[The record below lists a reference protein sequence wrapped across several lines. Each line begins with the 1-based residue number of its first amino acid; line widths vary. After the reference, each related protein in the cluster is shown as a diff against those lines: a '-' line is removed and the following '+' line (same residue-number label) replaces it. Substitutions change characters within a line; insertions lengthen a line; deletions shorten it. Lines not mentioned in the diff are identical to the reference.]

1 MGNKLCKKK
10 VDCVDGGGSGNHP
23 KSQQQPT
30 PFDRIINRLHLK
42 PKWKS
47 DSHLEQKQAKRCEVA
62 PLNGT
67 VPQRPPR
74 PLSNSKSSDWTDVAL
89 EVPDEEEI
97 QLKDP
102 KLSFIFNEDGTP
114 TPPPRKNK
122 KGIRE
127 KIEAVAKSGLQ
138 ALQPKKP
145 VEEPLCVKK
154 TIIYDCP
161 GCDNPNHRHN
171 SPKRTSTPKSIQ
183 KQNNKESKR
192 RKNLSIVSLPN
203 YNELKFSVASNGET
217 IDKLSDSEIRKSVH
231 SLPGETKKLS
241 AFSDKRDYITR
252 CRSFGS
258 SLPQLLLHKL
268 SNAKAPLAE
277 IESDDSF
284 GGLDDWDLKFIEHYN
299 PKDSSLPRK
308 TKPQRSEQEVLNDI
322 ESLIVNDEEIEPPK
336 PPIRRQE
343 SLVKKINRTAA
354 ETAHQRSNE
363 IEVPST
369 GKDTPISLTPPPS
382 PTEDIIQKPFP
393 PVSLADLPTKDEDGK
408 VEHSSLMRILQEFS
422 TKKAQEGNDIE
433 AKVVSDNIEVTST
446 PPLCSPI
453 LNSVND
459 FLDAERSGVARENQF
474 KDNFANK
481 VLRNVDAITT

>member
-1 MGNKLCKKK
+1 MLANTTKAHNLESRKTSKDDFAEMKTAKLAPNIKMAICICGLNENK
-10 VDCVDGGGSGNHP
+10 
-23 KSQQQPT
+23 
-30 PFDRIINRLHLK
+30 
-42 PKWKS
+42 
-47 DSHLEQKQAKRCEVA
+47 CEAA
-62 PLNGT
+62 PLNGA

-74 PLSNSKSSDWTDVAL
+74 PLSNSKSSDWTDVSL
-89 EVPDEEEI
+89 EVPAEEEI

-102 KLSFIFNEDGTP
+102 KLAFVFNEDETP

-145 VEEPLCVKK
+145 VEEELCVKK

-161 GCDNPNHRHN
+161 GCDNREHKHN
-171 SPKRTSTPKSIQ
+171 YPKRTSTPKSVQ
-183 KQNNKESKR
+183 KQNNNNTKESKR

-203 YNELKFSVASNGET
+203 YNELKFTLANNGET
-217 IDKLSDSEIRKSVH
+217 IEKLSDSEIRKSVH

-241 AFSDKRDYITR
+241 TLSDKRDYITR

-308 TKPQRSEQEVLNDI
+308 SKPLRTEQDVLSDI
-322 ESLIVNDEEIEPPK
+322 ECLIVSEEDIEPPK

-363 IEVPST
+363 FENPST
-369 GKDTPISLTPPPS
+369 EKDTTSSSTPPPS
-382 PTEDIIQKPFP
+382 PTEKSIENPLP
-393 PVSLADLPTKDEDGK
+393 PPISLGDLPTKDEDGR

-422 TKKAQEGNDIE
+422 TKKAQESNDFE
-433 AKVVSDNIEVTST
+433 TKKVANDNVEVIGA

-453 LNSVND
+453 LNSIND
-459 FLDAERSGVARENQF
+459 FLDAERSGVAKENQF
-474 KDNFANK
+474 KDNFASK
-481 VLRNVDAITT
+481 TLRNVDAITT

>member
-1 MGNKLCKKK
+1 MLANTTKAHNLESRKTSKDDFAEMKTAELAPNIKMAICICGLNENK
-10 VDCVDGGGSGNHP
+10 
-23 KSQQQPT
+23 
-30 PFDRIINRLHLK
+30 
-42 PKWKS
+42 
-47 DSHLEQKQAKRCEVA
+47 CEAA
-62 PLNGT
+62 PLNGA

-74 PLSNSKSSDWTDVAL
+74 PLSNSKSSDWTDVSL
-89 EVPDEEEI
+89 EVPAEEEI

-102 KLSFIFNEDGTP
+102 KLAFVFNEDETP

-145 VEEPLCVKK
+145 VEEELCVKK

-161 GCDNPNHRHN
+161 GCDNREHKHN
-171 SPKRTSTPKSIQ
+171 YPKRTSTPKSVQ
-183 KQNNKESKR
+183 KQNNNNTKESKR

-203 YNELKFSVASNGET
+203 YNELKFTLANNGET
-217 IDKLSDSEIRKSVH
+217 IEKLSDSEIRKSVH

-241 AFSDKRDYITR
+241 TLSDKRDYITR

-308 TKPQRSEQEVLNDI
+308 SKPLRTEQDVLSDI
-322 ESLIVNDEEIEPPK
+322 ECLIVSEEDIEPPK

-363 IEVPST
+363 FENPST
-369 GKDTPISLTPPPS
+369 EKDTTSSSTPPPS
-382 PTEDIIQKPFP
+382 PTEKSIENPLP
-393 PVSLADLPTKDEDGK
+393 PPISLADLPTKDEDGR

-422 TKKAQEGNDIE
+422 TKKLK
-433 AKVVSDNIEVTST
+433 KVFMMGDHSIPGPSKKVRYGDPDFEETILKWAEEEYSSDFSEEDDGVPDGKAILSEHDSESEIEVEE
-446 PPLCSPI
+446 I
-453 LNSVND
+453 
-459 FLDAERSGVARENQF
+459 
-474 KDNFANK
+474 
-481 VLRNVDAITT
+481 